1 MRKALRRG
9 LFVSLLLALAFPL
22 ASCDSAGSGGSGGS
36 ISFPSEGEI
45 GPNLLSEEFSGEIKT
60 VSVNK
65 DYSLAA
71 KTPNGDELTVAFFD
85 EGNWVRVGTSEDWE
99 STSTPT
105 QEGFFEYYLPE
116 NSEGD
121 QKIDFWDPG
130 SSPDTTTLEIY
141 KGSSTPN
148 GSPDRTVKVTWGSGS

>member
-1 MRKALRRG
+1 MRKALRCG
-9 LFVSLLLALAFPL
+9 LFLSLLLALFFPL
-22 ASCDSAGSGGSGGS
+22 TSCDSAGSGSGGS
-36 ISFPSEGEI
+36 ISFPSEGEN

-60 VSVNK
+60 VSVSK

-71 KTPNGDELTVAFFD
+71 TTPGGDDLTVAFFD
-85 EGNWVRVGTSEDWE
+85 EGNWIRIGGTGWQSD
-99 STSTPT
+99 SQSGDK
-105 QEGFFEYYLPE
+105 GFFDYYLPE
-116 NSEGD
+116 DEEGD
-121 QKIDFWDPG
+121 QKIDFRDPG